1 MDRAV
6 PAALSPCLLL
16 EPHGRKWGGGGDR
29 EGTVPYTAPPG
40 PAARNEALPDHT
52 ALGRHLQ
59 AAVPRVPWALGDEPR
74 VPVCS
79 EPLGTEGVAEPK
91 AADTSF
97 TASPGLLAR
106 PTPGHTTWAP
116 PRPPPSQP
124 SPWTRGSG
132 GSPWE
137 PGQAGPQA
145 PLPGGGGTMR
155 GEDPARAGPGAWFV
169 GAAKP
174 ALCLP
179 QS

>member
-1 MDRAV
+1 MASFSHR
-6 PAALSPCLLL
+6 
-16 EPHGRKWGGGGDR
+16 GWGGGGGR

-40 PAARNEALPDHT
+40 AAARNEALPDHT

-59 AAVPRVPWALGDEPR
+59 AAVPGVPWALGDEPR

-116 PRPPPSQP
+116 PGHRHP
-124 SPWTRGSG
+124 SPVRGPEAQEG
-132 GSPWE
+132 HHGNL
-137 PGQAGPQA
+137 GRQ
-145 PLPGGGGTMR
+145 
-155 GEDPARAGPGAWFV
+155 DPKLHSPGAAV
-169 GAAKP
+169 P
-174 ALCLP
+174 
-179 QS
+179 